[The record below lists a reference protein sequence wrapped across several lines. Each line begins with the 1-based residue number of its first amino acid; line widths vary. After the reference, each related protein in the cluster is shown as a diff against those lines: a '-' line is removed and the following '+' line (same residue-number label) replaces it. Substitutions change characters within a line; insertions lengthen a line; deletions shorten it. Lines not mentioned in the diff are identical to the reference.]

1 MAFFSLVV
9 PPTVFFIALVLVII
23 SLVSPAPFHSSSV
36 SLIYIS
42 PVTVS
47 SNNGSSSEA
56 LAMKQTDSSG
66 SMSSSLGRLL
76 SKSDSLS
83 SSGIPASTVSSSR
96 PQISD
101 PDSFSAARSLYNI
114 PDANSLSYSSDSD
127 RAEPDLSSF
136 SSMTTLD
143 QASLSDSI
151 SVSLPSQYNPFPT
164 SSASSTIHVQRRE
177 VSAETSIMATSNLQ
191 FSIGFLGS
199 CFTDVKGTRQ
209 CTSSGLHPHYNL
221 TGLSTLQGLEIDT
234 SGLPTTLHAEPI
246 LILLCVLALV
256 LCSVVHVRRV
266 HRVATKD
273 TCTLPTRR
281 QLLALRIIT
290 YVQDVASV
298 VLFLVTVYLRIQISH
313 ADDAFN
319 SSNGQRA
326 LTNAQLSSTGQ
337 LATPLVLNANAGTA
351 FSCICVAAT
360 ALFILAR
367 WERRQLRRE
376 DPLDNDELANDHEPG
391 RWSRFL
397 REPLNTTMQR
407 PSQPVTISAPLPIY
421 TPDHVPNKHEAWM
434 TTQGR
439 KIQPFPVEP

>member
-1 MAFFSLVV
+1 MARDRAFPLFD
-9 PPTVFFIALVLVII
+9 
-23 SLVSPAPFHSSSV
+23 HDR
-36 SLIYIS
+36 
-42 PVTVS
+42 PVTAT

-56 LAMKQTDSSG
+56 VAMTQTNSSG
-66 SMSSSLGRLL
+66 NTQSSLETLL
-76 SKSDSLS
+76 SKSYSLS
-83 SSGIPASTVSSSR
+83 SSGVSASMESSSGQ
-96 PQISD
+96 QISE

-114 PDANSLSYSSDSD
+114 PDADPRSYSKNSDRGDSD
-127 RAEPDLSSF
+127 ASSL
-136 SSMTTLD
+136 SSMTADD
-143 QASLSDSI
+143 QASLSNSA

-164 SSASSTIHVQRRE
+164 KSIPSTIDVQRRE
-177 VSAETSIMATSNLQ
+177 VAADTSIMATSNLQ

-199 CFTDVKGTRQ
+199 CFTDVKGSRQ
-209 CTSSGLHPHYNL
+209 CTSSQLHPHYNFS
-221 TGLSTLQGLEIDT
+221 GISTLQGLEIDA

-256 LCSVVHVRRV
+256 LCSVVHARRV

-281 QLLALRIIT
+281 QLVALRITT

-313 ADDAFN
+313 ANDAFN
-319 SSNGQRA
+319 NANGQRT
-326 LTNAQLSSTGQ
+326 LSNAQLSSTGK
-337 LATPLVLNANAGTA
+337 LATPLVLNANSGTA
-351 FSCICVAAT
+351 FSCICVAAA

-376 DPLDNDELANDHEPG
+376 DPLDNDKLSSDHTPG

-397 REPLNTTMQR
+397 REPMNTTMQR
-407 PSQPVTISAPLPIY
+407 PSEPVTISAPLPIY

-439 KIQPFPVEP
+439 RIRAFPVEP